1 MTENKVSSQDSWFD
15 LIGIEKKYTF
25 YQAASIGTWKQV
37 DGIDSIYEGAI
48 SIDKAVQHYSR
59 SIYTFWDLLG
69 DVGGL
74 LGIL

>member
-1 MTENKVSSQDSWFD
+1 LPQVE
-15 LIGIEKKYTF
+15 GIN
-25 YQAASIGTWKQV
+25 SV
-37 DGIDSIYEGAI
+37 YEGII

-74 LGIL
+74 LGILE